1 MPPSDDAVNGEREAQ
16 ARAERVAVRVA
27 ACEAEVWAA
36 LLPILARH
44 RCRLVTVQAIIDGQA
59 GPVQIRVAAN
69 Q

>member
-1 MPPSDDAVNGEREAQ
+1 M
-16 ARAERVAVRVA
+16 RAPRTARVA

-44 RCRLVTVQAIIDGQA
+44 RCRMVTVQVNVDGQA

-69 Q
+69 E